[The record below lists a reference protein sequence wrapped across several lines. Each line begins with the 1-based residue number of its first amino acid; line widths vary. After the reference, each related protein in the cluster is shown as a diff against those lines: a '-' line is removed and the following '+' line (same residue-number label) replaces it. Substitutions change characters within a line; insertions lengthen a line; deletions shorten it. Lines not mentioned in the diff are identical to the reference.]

1 MTLDVEVDALKQ
13 VPLFR
18 GIDPAK
24 LKLLAY
30 ISERVAFRPGEHL
43 CEQGEKGDSAYI
55 LLSGEA
61 DIVVAT
67 PTGNQA
73 VARVRKF
80 DIVGEISILID
91 VPRTASVVAASDVT
105 TLAVS
110 KENFIRLLLQFP
122 EMALEVTRVL
132 AQRLERTTRR
142 VAELQ
147 ASQ

>member
-1 MTLDVEVDALKQ
+1 MTLEGEVDALKQ

-24 LKLLAY
+24 LKLLAF
-30 ISERVAFRPGEHL
+30 ISERMSFSPGERL
-43 CEQGEKGDSAYI
+43 CEEGERGDSAFI

-61 DIVVAT
+61 DIVIST
-67 PTGNQA
+67 PKGEQA
-73 VARVRKF
+73 VARVKRY
-80 DIVGEISILID
+80 DIVGEIAILID
-91 VPRTASVVAASDVT
+91 VPRTASVVAATDVS

-110 KENFIRLLLQFP
+110 KENFLRLLLQFP
-122 EMALEVTRVL
+122 EMALEVMRVL

-147 ASQ
+147 ARQ

>member
-1 MTLDVEVDALKQ
+1 MLDVEVDALKQ

-67 PTGNQA
+67 PTGSQA
-73 VARVRKF
+73 VARVRRY

-110 KENFIRLLLQFP
+110 KENFLRLLLQFP

>member
-1 MTLDVEVDALKQ
+1 VTLEGEVDALKQ

-24 LKLLAY
+24 LKLLAF
-30 ISERVAFRPGEHL
+30 ISERMSFSPGERL
-43 CEQGEKGDSAYI
+43 CEEGERGDSAFI

-61 DIVVAT
+61 DIVIST
-67 PTGNQA
+67 PKGEQA
-73 VARVRKF
+73 VARVKRY
-80 DIVGEISILID
+80 DIVGEIAILID
-91 VPRTASVVAASDVT
+91 VPRTASVVAATDVS

-110 KENFIRLLLQFP
+110 KENFLRLLLQFP
-122 EMALEVTRVL
+122 EMALEVMRVL

-147 ASQ
+147 ARQ